1 MNILMID
8 DMLLPE
14 KTKADSPQKR
24 LFLRFSEENRRRRF
38 FLAKEF
44 KKFGANVLL
53 IRLSLSE
60 GASSVSFEFCDK
72 EEISQLF
79 IKIPKG
85 RQKVFL
91 RSKELLEFCSALL
104 ENSPGLS
111 GLFKPDIVISGG
123 VLNFGFSA
131 GEKIAENSGAVFI
144 TEASCAFEKILKR
157 FALCSKFSALP
168 FLLKK
173 SAEKAFLKSDSVLGF
188 FPKVPSELSGAQRV
202 FPMFLPPSF
211 SCFEPSEEAKI
222 LREKLSAFGEGKN
235 FSLAF
240 CGELEEGYSI
250 EELILSA
257 SSFGEKISLCFLFEG
272 AKKPYLKRFC
282 AEKGITNVFFF
293 DDVPKEEISYILSG
307 ADAVFVSEFD
317 FSKGLFPEQ
326 ENFWNA
332 LGAQK
337 PVIAASEHWADFF
350 RKAGGAIIVK
360 PRRKDS
366 ISLGIKTL
374 LSMAEA
380 DRDILGASNRN
391 FYEKNSP
398 ENFAKEYFSLFDNL
412 LSQKENKK

>member
-1 MNILMID
+1 MID

-14 KTKADSPQKR
+14 KAKADSPQKR
-24 LFLRFSEENRRRRF
+24 LFLRFSEENRSRRI

-44 KKFGANVLL
+44 QKLGANVLL

-60 GASSVSFEFCDK
+60 GTSSVSFEFCDK

-85 RQKVFL
+85 RKKVFL
-91 RSKELLEFCSALL
+91 PSKELLEFCSALL
-104 ENSPGLS
+104 ENSPGLA
-111 GLFKPDIVISGG
+111 GLFKPDAVISGG
-123 VLNFGFSA
+123 VFTFGFSA
-131 GEKIAENSGAVFI
+131 GEKIAESCGAVFI
-144 TEASCAFEKILKR
+144 TEASCAFEKILR
-157 FALCSKFSALP
+157 HFSLCSKFSAIP
-168 FLLKK
+168 FFIKK
-173 SAEKAFLKSDSVLGF
+173 TAEKTFLKSDSVLGF
-188 FPKVPSELSGAQRV
+188 FPKVSSELSGAQRV
-202 FPMFLPPSF
+202 FPMVLPPAF
-211 SCFEPSEEAKI
+211 CCSETSEKAGI
-222 LREKLSAFGEGKN
+222 LREKLSAFGEGKS

-257 SSFGEKISLCFLFEG
+257 ASFGEKFSLCFLSEG
-272 AKKPYLKRFC
+272 TKKPYFKRFC
-282 AEKGITNVFFF
+282 AEKGISNVFFF
-293 DDVPKEEISYILSG
+293 EDVPKEEISYILSG
-307 ADAVFVSEFD
+307 ADAVFVSESD
-317 FSKGLFPEQ
+317 FGKGLFPEQ